1 MVSNRRFAPTTST
14 DENQSRAAEAARA
27 LAFVIIIVLTM
38 VMGTVLLLAFFDL
51 LPAGAA
57 LVAVL
62 SLGVFVIVL
71 ARAILNRA
79 LSTPSVYGQQLSSR
93 RVIGPPGS

>member
-1 MVSNRRFAPTTST
+1 MVSNPRFAPTTSA
-14 DENQSRAAEAARA
+14 DENQSTAAEAARA

-51 LPAGAA
+51 LPAGAE

-71 ARAILNRA
+71 ARAISAQNSSMNTPKQTTI
-79 LSTPSVYGQQLSSR
+79 STPPT
-93 RVIGPPGS
+93 PP